1 MLPSQVNCLLSLT
14 LLPGLVVHAS
24 SSVLRA
30 AKWLRG
36 SFRGGGSRTNG
47 VVSEIRPGEV
57 TVDWLAGSGH
67 GGDAP
72 PGTLS
77 AALCFPLT
85 YYAHTC
91 WQLGDRAVVDDAAPD
106 EYYREPESSL
116 LETETEFRTASG
128 VFVDVEDAAGPGS
141 YCSPRHRMLSNS

>member
-1 MLPSQVNCLLSLT
+1 MRVDDVAGNIYLVLLC
-14 LLPGLVVHAS
+14 
-24 SSVLRA
+24 
-30 AKWLRG
+30 
-36 SFRGGGSRTNG
+36 GGGSRTNG

-72 PGTLS
+72 PGTLN

-91 WQLGDRAVVDDAAPD
+91 WQLGDRAVVDDEVPD
-106 EYYREPESSL
+106 EYYQVR
-116 LETETEFRTASG
+116 R
-128 VFVDVEDAAGPGS
+128 
-141 YCSPRHRMLSNS
+141 CRMTL